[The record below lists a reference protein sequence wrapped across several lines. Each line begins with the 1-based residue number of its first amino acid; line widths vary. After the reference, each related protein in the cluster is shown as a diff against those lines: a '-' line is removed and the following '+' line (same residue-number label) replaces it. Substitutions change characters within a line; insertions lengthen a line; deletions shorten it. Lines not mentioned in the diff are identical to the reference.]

1 MVLELDMNLGGGFS
15 MKNNLFFSGM
25 LVSVLSFIVSGCTST
40 GELALKEQGA
50 FSAGGTVIS
59 SEGSFDPHIPFF
71 QPQGGQTRHG
81 DHADVFYQ
89 IPQNVNPYAMVFLHG
104 AGQSRRTWQTTPDGR
119 EGFQNIFLKK
129 GYSVYLVD
137 QPRRGDAGQSTGSAS
152 IDAAPDDQ
160 VWFTQFRIGLW
171 PEFYEGVQ
179 FPRDEKSLDQ
189 FFRQMTPNTGDFDD
203 EIISDAMAAVFD
215 KSGPGI
221 LFTHSQ
227 GGGPGWQT
235 AIKSGNVQAIV
246 ALEPA
251 GFPLPRS
258 DSDENPQGLSMDD
271 FMKLTKIPIIIYFGD
286 NIPKNESGIF
296 AQNFW
301 RMVLNGA
308 EEWADTINRYGGD
321 VTVVHLPETGIT
333 GNTHF
338 IMSDLNNHVIAE
350 HIAHWLSEK
359 CLK

>member
-1 MVLELDMNLGGGFS
+1 MKRKLLFGGMPAVLLA
-15 MKNNLFFSGM
+15 
-25 LVSVLSFIVSGCTST
+25 FIVLGCAST
-40 GELALKEQGA
+40 ETLAIKEQGA

-59 SEGSFDPHIPFF
+59 TEGNFDPHIPFF

-89 IPQNVNPYAMVFLHG
+89 IPVNAKPYSMVFLHG
-104 AGQSRRTWQTTPDGR
+104 AGQSRRTWQTTSDGR

-137 QPRRGDAGQSTGSAS
+137 QPRRGDAGQSTVSAV
-152 IDAAPDDQ
+152 IDATPDDQ
-160 VWFTQFRIGLW
+160 VWFTQFRIGPW
-171 PEFYEGVQ
+171 PDFYEGVQ

-189 FFRQMTPNTGDFDD
+189 FFRQMTPNTGDFD
-203 EIISDAMAAVFD
+203 EELISDGIAAVFD
-215 KSGPGI
+215 KAGPGI

-235 AIKSGNVQAIV
+235 AIKNEKVKAVV

-251 GFPLPRS
+251 GFPLPQEENS
-258 DSDENPQGLSMDD
+258 ENPQSISMDD
-271 FMKLTKIPIIIYFGD
+271 FVKLTKIPIIIYFGD
-286 NIPKNESGIF
+286 NIPANETDIF

-301 RMVLNGA
+301 RMVLNA
-308 EEWADTINRYGGD
+308 AKEWAETVNRYGGD
-321 VTVVHLPETGIT
+321 VTVVYLPEIGIT

-338 IMSDLNNHVIAE
+338 IMSDLNNQVVAE
-350 HIAHWLSEK
+350 HIAHWLNEK
-359 CLK
+359 GLK